1 MRALVAATAIILA
14 TPAAAQTDAHE
25 RWNVTSERTPLT
37 GSRFMSAGIESSN
50 RLLNMLG
57 YQARASLTL
66 RCSEGALAVYVNWPQ
81 VVSHDGENF
90 FGQTKTMVIWRIDD
104 QKLKSNL
111 WDIDTTGTAAGE
123 FKSRSA
129 QKLLAS
135 FAGAKKLVVRMA
147 GQQVQ
152 DAEFDLGGFD
162 VVAPEIASACGM
174 KLQG

>member
-1 MRALVAATAIILA
+1 MKALIAATAIMLA
-14 TPAAAQTDAHE
+14 TPAIAQTDTHA
-25 RWNVTSERTPLT
+25 RWNVTSETTPLT
-37 GSRFMSAGIESSN
+37 GSRMMSAGIESSN

-57 YQARASLTL
+57 RPDRASLTL

-81 VVSHDGENF
+81 VVSQDGQNM
-90 FGQTKTMVIWRIDD
+90 FGQPKTMAIWRIDD

-135 FAGAKKLVVRMA
+135 FTGARKLVVRMA

-152 DAEFDLGGFD
+152 DAEFDLTGFD
-162 VVAPEIASACGM
+162 AVAPEIAAACGM
-174 KLQG
+174 KL